1 MDARVFIGLDE
12 TIRKINNLRI
22 PGQGPG
28 SARLGEHQP
37 GIPNLS
43 NKWRIIMN
51 ILIDKETIDQADE
64 LINSDA
70 FSQFLLSNTT
80 DFTAAA
86 FILDACFKAV
96 DEARKRLDGK
106 D

>member
-1 MDARVFIGLDE
+1 ME
-12 TIRKINNLRI
+12 
-22 PGQGPG
+22 
-28 SARLGEHQP
+28 
-37 GIPNLS
+37 
-43 NKWRIIMN
+43 NKMN
-51 ILIDKETIDQADE
+51 ILLDKETIDQADK

-96 DEARKRLDGK
+96 DEARKRLEGK